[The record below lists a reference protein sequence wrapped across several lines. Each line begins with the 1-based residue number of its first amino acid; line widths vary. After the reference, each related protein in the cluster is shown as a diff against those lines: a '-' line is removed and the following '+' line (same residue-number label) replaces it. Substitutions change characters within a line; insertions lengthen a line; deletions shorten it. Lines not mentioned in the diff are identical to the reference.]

1 MGARGAPFNARPLQ
15 ATDRSRGAAPGAFL
29 SRPPAAG
36 EARPATSVAD
46 AYRFFVPLMLMAE
59 LMMISHAVIAAF
71 LARMPEPQVVLAAY
85 TVAFYTHAVLG
96 SPLWALQIIVLS
108 WIRDRASVWRLAA
121 FGALFFVI
129 IAAVQLLLGLTPL
142 GDWFFGELFG
152 TRPVVVEQ
160 AKLCMVVSIAVL
172 PVSVVR
178 SLCYGLMMIHR
189 RTLLVTLGTV
199 VRMLALAAILAL
211 LTRRFEGAVVGVA
224 ALAACIGVETVYAV
238 LLGLRYYRR
247 LRHRVQPPPGYRELW
262 HFSWPIM
269 LMQTAESGMV
279 FTVNFFLG
287 RLIRP
292 ELALAAF
299 GVLDSL
305 IRVLLSPL
313 RNLVHTTQTL
323 VRTRADARAV
333 FVFAGHLTRPE
344 LALAAFGV
352 LDSLIRVLLSPLRN
366 LVHTTQTLVRTRADA
381 RAVFVFA
388 GHMAVLFAVLLAAL
402 QVPAVRHLV
411 LYDIMGLTEAIATTI
426 EPALGAGVLLAL
438 AMAAAGVFRGMLI
451 ASHRTGFIAI
461 TAGLRVGA
469 AAVVGGAGLLF
480 GVENGAT
487 LGIAALRLRR
497 LDRQTPRLF
506 EA

>member
-1 MGARGAPFNARPLQ
+1 MGARGAPFNARPLRPPGQ

-333 FVFAGHLTRPE
+333 FVFAGH
-344 LALAAFGV
+344 
-352 LDSLIRVLLSPLRN
+352 
-366 LVHTTQTLVRTRADA
+366 
-381 RAVFVFA
+381 
-388 GHMAVLFAVLLAAL
+388 MAVLFAVLLAAL

-469 AAVVGGAGLLF
+469 AAVVGGAGLLL

-487 LGIAALRLRR
+487 LGIAALIAAFAAEAAVLGLRLRR

>member
-333 FVFAGHLTRPE
+333 FVFAGH
-344 LALAAFGV
+344 
-352 LDSLIRVLLSPLRN
+352 
-366 LVHTTQTLVRTRADA
+366 
-381 RAVFVFA
+381 
-388 GHMAVLFAVLLAAL
+388 MAVLFAVLLAAL

-469 AAVVGGAGLLF
+469 AAVVGGGGLLL

-487 LGIAALRLRR
+487 LGIAALIAAFAAEAAVLGLRLRR

>member
-333 FVFAGHLTRPE
+333 FVFAGH
-344 LALAAFGV
+344 
-352 LDSLIRVLLSPLRN
+352 
-366 LVHTTQTLVRTRADA
+366 
-381 RAVFVFA
+381 
-388 GHMAVLFAVLLAAL
+388 MAVLFAVLLAAL

-469 AAVVGGAGLLF
+469 AAVVGGAGLLL

-487 LGIAALRLRR
+487 LGIAALIAAFAAEAAVLGLRLRR